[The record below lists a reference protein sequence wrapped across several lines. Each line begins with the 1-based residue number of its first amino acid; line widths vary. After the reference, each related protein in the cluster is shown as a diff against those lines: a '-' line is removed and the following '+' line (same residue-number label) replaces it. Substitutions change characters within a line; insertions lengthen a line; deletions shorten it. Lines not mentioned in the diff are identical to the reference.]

1 MIRLPPIPRQTIRYA
16 IQRMHERHKEN
27 ELIVSLIELAREI
40 IRLLDQ
46 RDTMADRIT
55 DMAVTAQQI
64 VYNSHITK
72 TGFTNE
78 MSALLV
84 DICQLKYQSLPNK
97 TSLKNWQKQLRG
109 RLRLM
114 EDRYKTHFE
123 FSRQAKHSMRQI
135 TRPIFYRMI
144 CKPDDAR
151 LYFLE
156 LVEALDEMVEQ
167 NTISVWI
174 AFDEACMAL
183 NRPFIYTDPAFE
195 KVVIESYNLC
205 YSYSKNVTDEATVA
219 WCVFVD
225 HVRDLEIKA
234 KKHRPLHQVLRSY

>member
-27 ELIVSLIELAREI
+27 DLIVSLIDLAREI
-40 IRLLDQ
+40 VRLLDQ
-46 RDTMADRIT
+46 RTTMAEQIT
-55 DMAVTAQQI
+55 SMAVTAQHI

-78 MSALLV
+78 MGALLV

-97 TSLKNWQKQLRG
+97 TSLKNWQKQLRA
-109 RLRLM
+109 RLRSI
-114 EDRYKTHFE
+114 ENRYKTHFE
-123 FSRQAKHSMRQI
+123 FSRKAKHGMRQI

-156 LVEALDEMVEQ
+156 LVEALNEMVER
-167 NTISVWI
+167 NTISVWV

-205 YSYSKNVTDEATVA
+205 CNYSKNVADEAKVA
-219 WCVFVD
+219 WFIFVD

-234 KKHRPLHQVLRSY
+234 KKHRPLRQVLSSY